1 MGNRVKGRIKKKS
14 IKAASHSGW
23 NLERKVSRMGKKQ
36 KKGHS
41 GVDATFIG
49 RTRCLKKLGLSL
61 KDFRRLCILKGIYP
75 REPRGRF
82 PGNKKGQVYYHLKDV
97 KAIAHE
103 PLLEKFHEFK
113 AYMKKVR
120 KAAGRDERDEARRLD
135 AHAPQYTLHHLV
147 RERYPRFFDA
157 MNDLDDALA
166 LVHLFAALPSER
178 RIKAGVTKKA
188 REMVAAWG
196 AYVAATSSVTKSF
209 VSVKGVYL
217 EANVSGCDVRW
228 IVPHSFTQNLPTDV
242 DYRVMLT
249 FFEFYDTLLGFV
261 LFKLY
266 NDMGI
271 RYPLVS
277 DSTDAKIKDEGRS
290 PTDVLKM
297 LRRRAADTGGIGD
310 VVSQAAAGETAAD
323 VDLPDKKT
331 KKKANKLLKTL
342 GTALH
347 AIDDSAS
354 DDGASEDEE
363 DAAPVGAPLR
373 AALDSLHEE
382 DEKAHLPAFSLDE
395 DAATRR
401 KLFDG
406 LTFFFSREVPRGYLE
421 VVAVAFG
428 AKVGWE
434 GVGSP
439 LSPCDPSVTHHVVDR
454 PAMPASFEE
463 YPASREY
470 VQPQWLLDCAN
481 FRLLLPCARYGVGSD
496 LPPHLSPWVN
506 NGEVG
511 YVPEY
516 AEEIERLRKGGAPKP
531 ETPEVPEEVPQKEP
545 EDNDEEVH
553 ARELAEEVGDAE
565 EAEEVRKRARKRKVE
580 ESGEQ
585 PQVRTLN
592 LSISAPVRVKIFI
605 FRRSLPPIR
614 TKTRSWPRS

>member
-1 MGNRVKGRIKKKS
+1 MSSKDRSKSSSSSGKDSSLPPGWTKAYSNSQKRYFYSHPATKTSQWHAPTSLEVENPAVAKAEAERKAREEHGSDEAVQQFKANKDDSSSKKRRASHDGRDGEKKS
-14 IKAASHSGW
+14 RRDRDRRRSG
-23 NLERKVSRMGKKQ
+23 
-36 KKGHS
+36 S
-41 GVDATFIG
+41 GLNSSG
-49 RTRCLKKLGLSL
+49 
-61 KDFRRLCILKGIYP
+61 
-75 REPRGRF
+75 
-82 PGNKKGQVYYHLKDV
+82 
-97 KAIAHE
+97 
-103 PLLEKFHEFK
+103 
-113 AYMKKVR
+113 
-120 KAAGRDERDEARRLD
+120 
-135 AHAPQYTLHHLV
+135 
-147 RERYPRFFDA
+147 
-157 MNDLDDALA
+157 
-166 LVHLFAALPSER
+166 PSER
-178 RIKAGVTKKA
+178 A
-188 REMVAAWG
+188 
-196 AYVAATSSVTKSF
+196 
-209 VSVKGVYL
+209 
-217 EANVSGCDVRW
+217 
-228 IVPHSFTQNLPTDV
+228 PP
-242 DYRVMLT
+242 
-249 FFEFYDTLLGFV
+249 
-261 LFKLY
+261 
-266 NDMGI
+266 
-271 RYPLVS
+271 
-277 DSTDAKIKDEGRS
+277 
-290 PTDVLKM
+290 
-297 LRRRAADTGGIGD
+297 
-310 VVSQAAAGETAAD
+310 
-323 VDLPDKKT
+323 
-331 KKKANKLLKTL
+331 
-342 GTALH
+342 
-347 AIDDSAS
+347 AS
-354 DDGASEDEE
+354 
-363 DAAPVGAPLR
+363 
-373 AALDSLHEE
+373 
-382 DEKAHLPAFSLDE
+382 SLDE